1 VEQRNGKGALELE
14 GVSLEIDGRSI
25 LNDVSWMAERGEK
38 WIILGRNGSGK
49 TSLMRLLSGFGFPSR
64 GRMMVLGELLGRT
77 DLHLLR
83 KRVGWIHGDLAGD
96 IPTFMTALEVV
107 LSGVEGSLV
116 VYEKV
121 PGSEEALALGMLE
134 TLGMKDFADRGF
146 SHLST
151 GERQRVLIARALAA
165 GPELLLL
172 DEPCQGL
179 DPRAREEFLESLAAL
194 LASRPDLS
202 VVSVTHHV
210 DEIIEGFTN
219 VLVLEQGRVLA
230 HGPRDSV
237 LTPVMVR
244 RLFGD
249 RCRLHSRGGRYFLSF
264 GKE

>member
-1 VEQRNGKGALELE
+1 
-14 GVSLEIDGRSI
+14 
-25 LNDVSWMAERGEK
+25 
-38 WIILGRNGSGK
+38 
-49 TSLMRLLSGFGFPSR
+49 
-64 GRMMVLGELLGRT
+64 MVLGELLGRT